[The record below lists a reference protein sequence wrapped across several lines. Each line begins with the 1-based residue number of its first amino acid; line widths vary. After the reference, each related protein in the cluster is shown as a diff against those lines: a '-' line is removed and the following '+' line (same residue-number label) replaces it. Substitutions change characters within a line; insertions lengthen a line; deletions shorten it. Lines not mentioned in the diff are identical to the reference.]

1 MSLIIKSMDASHSK
15 KIVFCGS
22 DEIALPMLDF
32 LSSFSGVSI
41 VGIITQPDRR
51 MGRGRKLQANRIKQ
65 WGGAREIEV
74 RTPNKPGMEE
84 VYWLKNTCVDL
95 VLVMAYGHILKQN
108 FLNAPSL
115 GCFNLHASLLPS
127 YRGASPIETSLAS
140 GDEKSGVTL
149 MRMVKKMDAGP
160 IIGQVDVPLGI
171 NENGISLRS
180 KLATACVPLLRTHLP
195 QLIQGTAKET
205 SQEEKNVTYCRKLTK
220 EDSFLDFSLSASQL
234 DFRIRS
240 FLSWPGSTF
249 SYEGIS
255 LKVGKCRVK
264 TESELMPGEILIKDN
279 LDLKIGTAKGALQ
292 ILELQKPGGKM
303 LPVTDFLRG
312 FPMKKSFKL
321 SYSKAKA
328 LVSEK
333 F

>member
-1 MSLIIKSMDASHSK
+1 MNHMDASHSK

-22 DEIALPMLDF
+22 DEIALPLLDF

-41 VGIITQPDRR
+41 VGIISQPDRR
-51 MGRGRKLQANRIKQ
+51 MGRGRKLQANKIKQ
-65 WGGAREIEV
+65 WGITREIEV
-74 RTPNKPGMEE
+74 KTPNKPDMEE
-84 VYWLKNTCVDL
+84 IHWLKNTRVDL
-95 VLVMAYGHILKQN
+95 VLVMAYGHILNQK

-115 GCFNLHASLLPS
+115 GCYNLHASLLPS

-140 GDEKSGVTL
+140 GDQKTGVTL

-160 IIGQVDVPLGI
+160 IVGQVDVPVGI
-171 NENGISLRS
+171 NEDGISLRS
-180 KLATACVPLLRTHLP
+180 KLATACVPLLRTQLP
-195 QLIQGTAKET
+195 RLLKGIAKET

-240 FLSWPGSTF
+240 FLSWPGSNF

-279 LDLKIGTAKGALQ
+279 LDFKIGTAKGALQ

-303 LPVTDFLRG
+303 LPVADFLRG
-312 FPMKKSFKL
+312 FPIKKSFKL

>member
-1 MSLIIKSMDASHSK
+1 
-15 KIVFCGS
+15 
-22 DEIALPMLDF
+22 
-32 LSSFSGVSI
+32 
-41 VGIITQPDRR
+41 
-51 MGRGRKLQANRIKQ
+51 
-65 WGGAREIEV
+65 
-74 RTPNKPGMEE
+74 
-84 VYWLKNTCVDL
+84 
-95 VLVMAYGHILKQN
+95 
-108 FLNAPSL
+108 
-115 GCFNLHASLLPS
+115 
-127 YRGASPIETSLAS
+127 
-140 GDEKSGVTL
+140 
-149 MRMVKKMDAGP
+149 MVKKMDAGP
-160 IIGQVDVPLGI
+160 IVGQVDVPVGI
-171 NENGISLRS
+171 NEDGISLRS
-180 KLATACVPLLRTHLP
+180 KLATACVPLLRTQLP
-195 QLIQGTAKET
+195 RLLKGTAKET

-240 FLSWPGSTF
+240 FLSWPGSNF

-279 LDLKIGTAKGALQ
+279 LDFKIGTAKGALQ

-303 LPVTDFLRG
+303 LPVADFLRG
-312 FPMKKSFKL
+312 FPIKKSFKL